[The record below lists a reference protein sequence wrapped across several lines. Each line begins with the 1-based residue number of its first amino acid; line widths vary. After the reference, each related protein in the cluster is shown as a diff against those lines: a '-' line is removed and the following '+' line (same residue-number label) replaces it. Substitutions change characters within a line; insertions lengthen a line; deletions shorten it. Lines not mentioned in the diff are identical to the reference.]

1 MLDACA
7 FLYTY
12 LTDSVI
18 HIVNGFAFQY
28 LKKSVVFYLSTVNI
42 HTSTQTTE
50 QQHMT
55 YEEAAQHLE
64 ISPTEARRE
73 IEKQG
78 EDWQE
83 FVDTFGVQSVYYS
96 DDVLEWL
103 GW

>member
-1 MLDACA
+1 
-7 FLYTY
+7 
-12 LTDSVI
+12 
-18 HIVNGFAFQY
+18 
-28 LKKSVVFYLSTVNI
+28 
-42 HTSTQTTE
+42 
-50 QQHMT
+50 MT

-64 ISPTEARRE
+64 ISPAEERRV

>member
-1 MLDACA
+1 
-7 FLYTY
+7 
-12 LTDSVI
+12 
-18 HIVNGFAFQY
+18 
-28 LKKSVVFYLSTVNI
+28 
-42 HTSTQTTE
+42 
-50 QQHMT
+50 MT

-64 ISPTEARRE
+64 ISPAEARRE

-83 FVDTFGVQSVYYS
+83 FVDTFGVHSVYYS

>member
-1 MLDACA
+1 MLVARRRSFIRVTEC
-7 FLYTY
+7 
-12 LTDSVI
+12 VI
-18 HIVNGFAFQY
+18 HRVNGFAFQY
-28 LKKSVVFYLSTVNI
+28 FQKGIVFVNVKAQYRHI
-42 HTSTQTTE
+42 NNATE
-50 QQHMT
+50 QHHMT

-64 ISPTEARRE
+64 ISPAEARRE

>member
-1 MLDACA
+1 
-7 FLYTY
+7 
-12 LTDSVI
+12 
-18 HIVNGFAFQY
+18 
-28 LKKSVVFYLSTVNI
+28 
-42 HTSTQTTE
+42 
-50 QQHMT
+50 MT
-55 YEEAAQHLE
+55 YEEATQHLE
-64 ISPTEARRE
+64 ISPAEARRE

>member
-1 MLDACA
+1 MFFCLSICKKI
-7 FLYTY
+7 LRSQMSILNMY
-12 LTDSVI
+12 L
-18 HIVNGFAFQY
+18 
-28 LKKSVVFYLSTVNI
+28 
-42 HTSTQTTE
+42 STQTTE
-50 QQHMT
+50 KHHMT

-83 FVDTFGVQSVYYS
+83 FVNAFGVQSVYYS

>member
-1 MLDACA
+1 MRS
-7 FLYTY
+7 FIREQF
-12 LTDSVI
+12 TDYSSLEWFCISVFPKKYC
-18 HIVNGFAFQY
+18 VCECQY
-28 LKKSVVFYLSTVNI
+28 LIYAHRHK
-42 HTSTQTTE
+42 
-50 QQHMT
+50 QQGNNAMT

>member
-1 MLDACA
+1 MRYSFREW
-7 FLYTY
+7 FLKTIFKINIRHPQK
-12 LTDSVI
+12 LP
-18 HIVNGFAFQY
+18 
-28 LKKSVVFYLSTVNI
+28 LKLL
-42 HTSTQTTE
+42 TSTNNGDNA
-50 QQHMT
+50 MT

-83 FVDTFGVQSVYYS
+83 FVDTFGVKSVYHS